1 MFEGNTAMKDFL
13 QNNWAL
19 MALALWFGHKWWR
32 ARRVTAMLP
41 TLRQGGALLLDVRSV
56 AEFAAASAPGTVNIP
71 LPELGARLAE
81 IPRDKPVVVGCASGT
96 RSGMAR
102 LLLRK
107 NGYAQVHNIGS
118 WRNFMK

>member
-1 MFEGNTAMKDFL
+1 MKDFL
-13 QNNWAL
+13 QNNWAW
-19 MALALWFGHKWWR
+19 MVLALWFGHKWWR
-32 ARRVTAMLP
+32 SHRVRSMLP
-41 TLRQGGALLLDVRSV
+41 ELRQAGALLLDVRSV
-56 AEFAAASAPGTVNIP
+56 GEYGADSAPGTVNIP

-102 LLLRK
+102 MLLRK

-118 WRNFMK
+118 WRHFMN

>member
-1 MFEGNTAMKDFL
+1 MKDFL
-13 QNNWAL
+13 QNNWAW

-41 TLRQGGALLLDVRSV
+41 ALRQGGAVLLDVRSV
-56 AEFAAASAPGTVNIP
+56 AEYAAASAPGTVNIP

-81 IPRDKPVVVGCASGT
+81 IPSDKPVVVGCASGT
-96 RSGMAR
+96 RSAMAR
-102 LLLRK
+102 MLLK
-107 NGYAQVHNIGS
+107 KHGHAEVYNIGT